1 MKKIKI
7 ISISIIILFLLLFFL
22 SFIKLPINYL
32 SSAKI
37 QKESGGLVNLIS
49 FEKQYLKLLPTPF
62 LNLINS
68 NLEVNHQNINFSL
81 FFDNLEASRSITNN
95 SKISLKVNKGRI
107 ANIETNLFSNG
118 GILDGAFED
127 VKISIQNNADYLEI
141 KSNIFKYQNSNI
153 SFDSTFKDQ
162 QLNKIKFTL
171 TNLNANQLILLLE
184 PKLQAFFK
192 NINIKRLDISGEL
205 AQDLLLIENATLEID
220 GGGYVNLSGT
230 FDLNNLLNSKISLNG
245 NQIPSSVIENL
256 FKNFSFSDLITLPQ
270 GYIDV
275 FQISFDGEIKID
287 KIDYFVGSNSNIIL
301 ENFTSNLLFNEFS
314 GDINLTNISKEQVSA
329 LKLINDFEILQKI
342 NFDNLTAS
350 LYIDQSQL
358 KIHNLNINN
367 DQGMFIDASGS
378 LDLLSKQ
385 ISSISLNVENFK
397 DFDLFDNPKIKSMIE
412 ILKPDYVKLQ
422 SIVYNDHIEL
432 KNLEIFKDQKPITNV
447 SGDINLNDFNKSF
460 FNINLNQV
468 SKKITDNL
476 IKNYT
481 TQELHNYLNLIEYN
495 FIESELIADI
505 ENSKFIIN
513 DLILNQND
521 ISSSINGEFEGN
533 KFKGSLDLK
542 NIDLSKLDELHLGT
556 SRIDGRIN
564 VMLNIPNFSN
574 SKDFSELS
582 GNIQGNIN
590 FDILQEELA
599 LIFFMQTLAKDIE
612 DFEQLN
618 ELLFKLTNSYIN
630 KQNIISGEIENTK
643 KNIFH
648 IKNLTLKSPDGEVLN
663 GDFIYQDKNFELKIF
678 DIVGNDD
685 FIISYQNGSYSYE
698 RVTAEG
704 DITKPIEE
712 LIQNNL
718 NQLLQNLL
726 Q

>member
-256 FKNFSFSDLITLPQ
+256 FKNFNFSDLITLPH
-270 GYIDV
+270 GY
-275 FQISFDGEIKID
+275 
-287 KIDYFVGSNSNIIL
+287 
-301 ENFTSNLLFNEFS
+301 
-314 GDINLTNISKEQVSA
+314 
-329 LKLINDFEILQKI
+329 
-342 NFDNLTAS
+342 
-350 LYIDQSQL
+350 
-358 KIHNLNINN
+358 
-367 DQGMFIDASGS
+367 
-378 LDLLSKQ
+378 
-385 ISSISLNVENFK
+385 
-397 DFDLFDNPKIKSMIE
+397 
-412 ILKPDYVKLQ
+412 
-422 SIVYNDHIEL
+422 
-432 KNLEIFKDQKPITNV
+432 
-447 SGDINLNDFNKSF
+447 
-460 FNINLNQV
+460 
-468 SKKITDNL
+468 
-476 IKNYT
+476 
-481 TQELHNYLNLIEYN
+481 
-495 FIESELIADI
+495 
-505 ENSKFIIN
+505 
-513 DLILNQND
+513 
-521 ISSSINGEFEGN
+521 
-533 KFKGSLDLK
+533 
-542 NIDLSKLDELHLGT
+542 
-556 SRIDGRIN
+556 
-564 VMLNIPNFSN
+564 
-574 SKDFSELS
+574 
-582 GNIQGNIN
+582 
-590 FDILQEELA
+590 
-599 LIFFMQTLAKDIE
+599 
-612 DFEQLN
+612 
-618 ELLFKLTNSYIN
+618 
-630 KQNIISGEIENTK
+630 
-643 KNIFH
+643 
-648 IKNLTLKSPDGEVLN
+648 
-663 GDFIYQDKNFELKIF
+663 
-678 DIVGNDD
+678 
-685 FIISYQNGSYSYE
+685 
-698 RVTAEG
+698 
-704 DITKPIEE
+704 
-712 LIQNNL
+712 
-718 NQLLQNLL
+718 
-726 Q
+726 

>member
-7 ISISIIILFLLLFFL
+7 ITISIIVLLLFIFFL
-22 SFIKLPINYL
+22 SFLKLPINYL
-32 SSAKI
+32 SPSKI
-37 QKESGGLVNLIS
+37 KKDSEGLVNLIS
-49 FEKQYLKLLPTPF
+49 FDKQYLKLLPTPF
-62 LNLINS
+62 LNIINS
-68 NLEVNHQNINFSL
+68 ELEVNHQNIAFNL
-81 FFDNLEASRSITNN
+81 FLDELEASRSITNN
-95 SKISLKVNKGRI
+95 SKISLNVNKGRI
-107 ANIETNLFSNG
+107 ANVETNLFSNG
-118 GILDGAFED
+118 GILDGTFED
-127 VKISIQNNADYLEI
+127 LKISIQNNADYLEI
-141 KSNIFKYQNSNI
+141 KTNIFKYQNSSI

-162 QLNKIKFTL
+162 QLYKIKFTL

-192 NINIKRLDISGEL
+192 NINIKSLDISGEF

-230 FDLNNLLNSKISLNG
+230 FDLHNLLNSKISLNG
-245 NQIPSSVIENL
+245 NQIPSRVIENL
-256 FKNFSFSDLITLPQ
+256 FKNFSILDLITIPQ

-275 FQISFDGEIKID
+275 FQISFDEVIKID
-287 KIDYFVGSNSNIIL
+287 KIDYLAGSNSNIIL

-314 GDINLTNISKEQVSA
+314 GDINLTNISKEQLSA
-329 LKLINDFEILQKI
+329 LNLISNFEILQKI
-342 NFDNLTAS
+342 NFDNLTAT
-350 LYIDQSQL
+350 LYVDQSQL

-367 DQGMFIDASGS
+367 DQDMSIDASGS

-385 ISSISLNVENFK
+385 ITSIALNVENFN
-397 DFDLFDNPKIKSMIE
+397 DFDLFDNPQIKSAVQN
-412 ILKPDYVKLQ
+412 LNPDYVNVQ
-422 SIVYNDHIEL
+422 SIVYNDHIKLE
-432 KNLEIFKDQKPITNV
+432 NLEVFKNQIPIANIT
-447 SGDINLNDFNKSF
+447 GAINLNDFNKSI
-460 FNINLNQV
+460 FNINLNQI
-468 SKKITDNL
+468 SKNITDNL

-481 TQELHNYLNLIEYN
+481 PQELHSYLNLIEYN

-505 ENSKFIIN
+505 ENSKFIIK

-521 ISSSINGEFEGN
+521 ISSSINGEVEGN

-542 NIDLSKLDELHLGT
+542 NINLSKLDELHLGT

-564 VMLNIPNFSN
+564 ILLNIPNFSN

-582 GNIQGNIN
+582 GNIQGDIN

-678 DIVGNDD
+678 DVVGNDD